1 MSDDRVKIAPSIL
14 AADFTRLGADVADVE
29 KVAGLT
35 GVDRLHVDVM
45 DGMFVPNISFGIPVL
60 KSLAKVTRLPLETHL
75 MIEAPE
81 RYLEDFVAAGS
92 TSLLVHVEG
101 AHHLHRTIQRI
112 KSLGVK
118 AGIVLN
124 PATPLTVLEEILPD
138 VDLVLLMTVNPG
150 FGGQKFI
157 RSTLPK
163 IQRLKMMI
171 HEMNIGCELEVDGGV
186 DAQTARD
193 CVSAGADVL
202 VAGSA
207 VFGTVDGIEKALGR
221 LATAANAGE

>member
-14 AADFTRLGADVADVE
+14 AADFTRLGADVAEVE
-29 KVAGLT
+29 KFAPSA
-35 GVDRLHVDVM
+35 GVDRLHIDVM

-92 TSLLVHVEG
+92 TSLLVHVEA
-101 AHHLHRTIQRI
+101 AHHLHRTVQRI

-118 AGIVLN
+118 AGVVLN

-163 IQRLKMMI
+163 VQRLRMMI

-186 DAQTARD
+186 DA
-193 CVSAGADVL
+193 
-202 VAGSA
+202 
-207 VFGTVDGIEKALGR
+207 
-221 LATAANAGE
+221 